1 MLIAMRASFTI
12 LAIAAVLS
20 LSVPA
25 FGQSSSDVD
34 ALTKKEQ
41 AARDKAK
48 ALESERAKVRKDVS
62 LLKKTL
68 AKNARQTQGIE
79 TDLTALEIETATLT
93 KRAETLTVQME
104 EGRTQY
110 AELMAALQRIEAS
123 PPPSL
128 AITPNNAKRASDAGQ
143 LMMTISEQ
151 LKKRAEALSLSL
163 KALDVTQSQLALKK
177 TDLSAMRVRLE
188 SEMKTVN
195 VGLTK
200 KSKLEAKLVDE
211 KKSAAEEADR
221 LAAESKS
228 LRDLIAKLESEAV
241 KVVPRTK
248 PGRKAAEKLVLPKGT
263 KRFADAKGG
272 MVQPVSGRLLKSY
285 GRGEKGQTY
294 VGRPGG
300 QIIAPYAGRVEFSGP
315 FKNYD
320 NVIILNVGDG
330 YFVLLTG
337 LNDLY
342 VDAGETVRRG
352 EPVGKLP
359 VQKGPELYIELRRN
373 GSPVNPKPWL
383 AAQDVKTG

>member
-272 MVQPVSGRLLKSY
+272 MVQPVSGRLL
-285 GRGEKGQTY
+285 
-294 VGRPGG
+294 
-300 QIIAPYAGRVEFSGP
+300 
-315 FKNYD
+315 
-320 NVIILNVGDG
+320 
-330 YFVLLTG
+330 TG

>member
-177 TDLSAMRVRLE
+177 TDLSAMRTRLE

-272 MVQPVSGRLLKSY
+272 MVQPVSGRLLKSF

>member
-1 MLIAMRASFTI
+1 MRASFTI

-177 TDLSAMRVRLE
+177 TDLSAMRTRLE

>member
-177 TDLSAMRVRLE
+177 I
-188 SEMKTVN
+188 
-195 VGLTK
+195 
-200 KSKLEAKLVDE
+200 EAKLVDE

-272 MVQPVSGRLLKSY
+272 MVQPVSGRLL
-285 GRGEKGQTY
+285 
-294 VGRPGG
+294 
-300 QIIAPYAGRVEFSGP
+300 
-315 FKNYD
+315 
-320 NVIILNVGDG
+320 
-330 YFVLLTG
+330 
-337 LNDLY
+337 Y